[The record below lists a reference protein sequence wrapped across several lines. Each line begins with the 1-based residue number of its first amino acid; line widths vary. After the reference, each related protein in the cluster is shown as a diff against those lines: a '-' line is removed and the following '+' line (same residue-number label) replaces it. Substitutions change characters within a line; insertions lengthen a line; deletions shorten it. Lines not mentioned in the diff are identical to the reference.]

1 MSKFLLS
8 RSTLAL
14 SFAIVFIVL
23 LSHSVSLQGAAA
35 PSADF
40 DGSRGVNITDFL
52 LFTSVFGTREGQE
65 QYEAKYDLNS
75 DGEIGITDFLI
86 FANSFG
92 KKVEQTVNSEP
103 RFTFVSLAIRSF
115 DDSTSAGQDIGDPV
129 SAIDPDGD
137 SLTYRLSGPDANSF
151 TIISSSGQ
159 LQTKAGVT
167 YNYKTK
173 PVYSVIVG
181 AADSRGGTD
190 AVTVRIAVLSP
201 NLSGTYQNFVRA
213 KENETEPVLPDFSYS
228 GYHYFNKPV
237 PNVTH
242 PIFDVTTYGAIP
254 NDNISDQPAI
264 KAAIAAAESNGSGI
278 VFFPPGVFLVNT
290 DTDKNSEGKNESIY
304 IRSSNIVLR
313 GSGSRQGGTIIRQVN
328 HLPPTNPDQL
338 WTSPFM
344 FYFKPNDIRYRT
356 LTKITESAERE
367 TFWITVADASKL
379 KVGQRIRI
387 YMKSTQ
393 AIKEFLAPRSPEPNW
408 SKLLSE
414 GITIDEEHS
423 IAEIQGNRIRFN
435 EPLHTRVNHAHG
447 WVVRSYPYIE
457 EVGVEDIS
465 FRGSF
470 FESFIHHKSA
480 LHDGGWSL
488 LMLHH
493 CVNSWIRRVSFMHV
507 NHGISIVASAAV
519 SVYQVTIAGNK
530 GHYAIKSQS
539 CYGTWFGL
547 SEDIAGQAPYSTVPF
562 INGPNNTHAI
572 PGQHHGVGM
581 SHSSTGNVIYRFDM
595 APKQPLD
602 IHKTDPCY
610 ANLYDCVNNG
620 RLSGS
625 SGGGVPPHHLRR
637 LMFWNFNHGGEDTHY
652 DFWQGYLRF
661 VNPIIVGFH
670 GNPATFNKNVLEVL
684 ESNGATV
691 DPESLFQAQLEL
703 RLGAVPTWYNNLHTE
718 WQTLRKIPLLIP
730 ANKAPVAN
738 AKIYWSDNGTDKIQ
752 RANLDGSGV
761 EDLVMRPTLNAP
773 VGIALDLSGG
783 KMYWVDENT
792 DKIQRASIE
801 LGQGETTRTVESLVT
816 TGLDLP
822 SGITLD
828 LSDGKM
834 YWVDRGTDKV
844 QRANLDGSNVE
855 DVLTTGLNAPSGIT
869 LDLSRGKMCWVD
881 RGTDKVQR
889 ANLDG
894 SNVEDLVTGV
904 TDPRGI
910 ALDTSGGKMYWVDNG
925 ADKIQRANLD
935 GSNVEDLVT
944 GVTEP
949 RGIALDLSG
958 GKMYWVDN
966 SADKV
971 QRANLDGSN
980 VEDVLTTGLTTPVSI
995 VLDVIPSQILAV
1007 GTDRP
1012 IDVSS
1017 YFSDPDGDKLT
1028 YSALS
1033 SDMDIATVSVMDSVV
1048 TISPVSSG
1056 RATVTVTANDGY
1068 SSVQQNL
1075 TITVNSKIY
1084 WSDNGTDKIQR
1095 SNFDGSS
1102 VEDLLMRPTLNAPVG
1117 IALDVSGGKMYWVDE
1132 NTDKIQ
1138 RSNLDG
1144 TGVEDLIATGLDLP
1158 SGIAL
1163 DISGSKMYWMD
1174 RGTDKIQRS
1183 NLDGTGVEDL
1193 ITTGLNAPSGIALDV
1208 SGGKMYWVDRGTDK
1222 IQRSNLDGTGVED
1235 LVKGVT
1241 DPRGMALDIS
1251 GGKMYWVDNSSD
1263 KIQRANLDG
1272 GSIEDLVKG
1281 VTDPRG
1287 IALDISGGKMYWVD
1301 NSSDKIQ
1308 RANLDGTDVEDVL
1321 TTGLQ
1326 TPVSIVLD
1334 VK

>member
-1 MSKFLLS
+1 MSKLLLS

-14 SFAIVFIVL
+14 SFVIVFIVL

-40 DGSRGVNITDFL
+40 DGSGVVDITDFL

-86 FANSFG
+86 FVNSFG

-103 RFTFVSLAIRSF
+103 RFTFVSPAIRSF
-115 DDSTSAGQDIGDPV
+115 DDSTSAGQDIGNPI
-129 SAIDPDGD
+129 SATDPDGD

-151 TIISSSGQ
+151 TIVPSSGQ

-213 KENETEPVLPDFSYS
+213 KENGTEPVLPDFSYS

-237 PNVTH
+237 PDVTH

-465 FRGSF
+465 FHGSF
-470 FESFIHHKSA
+470 QESFIHHKSA

-488 LMLHH
+488 LSFRF
-493 CVNSWIRRVSFMHV
+493 CVNSWIRRVSFVHTNFALEILRSTAM
-507 NHGISIVASAAV
+507 
-519 SVYQVTIAGNK
+519 SVYQVTVAGNK
-530 GHYAIKSQS
+530 GHFSIKIQD
-539 CYGTWFGL
+539 CYGVWAGL
-547 SEDIAGQAPYSTVPF
+547 SEDIAGQAPYSTVPL
-562 INGPNNTHAI
+562 IDGPNSTRAI
-572 PGQHHGVGM
+572 PGQQHGVSM
-581 SHSSTGNVIYRFDM
+581 SHNTGGNVVHRFDM
-595 APKQPLD
+595 TADQPVD
-602 IHKTDPCY
+602 IHRTDPCY
-610 ANLYDCVNNG
+610 ANLFDCVNHG

-625 SGGGVPPHHLRR
+625 SGAGVYPNHLRH
-637 LMFWNFNHGGEDTHY
+637 LVFWNFNHGGEDTHY
-652 DFWQGYLRF
+652 DFWQRNLRF

-684 ESNGATV
+684 ESNGSPV
-691 DPESLFQAQLEL
+691 DPESLFEAQIEL
-703 RLGAVPTWYNNLHTE
+703 RLGAVPAWYNNLHTE
-718 WQTLRKIPLLIP
+718 WQTLRDMPLSNSTPIARGTIPMQTLTT
-730 ANKAPVAN
+730 
-738 AKIYWSDNGTDKIQ
+738 GTDWTI
-752 RANLDGSGV
+752 
-761 EDLVMRPTLNAP
+761 
-773 VGIALDLSGG
+773 DLSS
-783 KMYWVDENT
+783 YFFDPDN
-792 DKIQRASIE
+792 
-801 LGQGETTRTVESLVT
+801 
-816 TGLDLP
+816 
-822 SGITLD
+822 
-828 LSDGKM
+828 
-834 YWVDRGTDKV
+834 
-844 QRANLDGSNVE
+844 
-855 DVLTTGLNAPSGIT
+855 DVLTYSALSSDVGVATVSVEGSVVTITMVASGRAAITVTVSDGSSSTVQTIEVRNTGLPVAQGAIPM
-869 LDLSRGKMCWVD
+869 LDL
-881 RGTDKVQR
+881 T
-889 ANLDG
+889 
-894 SNVEDLVTGV
+894 
-904 TDPRGI
+904 
-910 ALDTSGGKMYWVDNG
+910 
-925 ADKIQRANLD
+925 
-935 GSNVEDLVT
+935 
-944 GVTEP
+944 
-949 RGIALDLSG
+949 
-958 GKMYWVDN
+958 
-966 SADKV
+966 
-971 QRANLDGSN
+971 
-980 VEDVLTTGLTTPVSI
+980 
-995 VLDVIPSQILAV
+995 V
-1007 GTDRP
+1007 GTDRTV
-1012 IDVSS
+1012 DVSG

-1033 SDMDIATVSVMDSVV
+1033 SDAGIATVSVVDAVV
-1048 TISPVSSG
+1048 TISPVLSG
-1056 RATVTVTANDGY
+1056 RATITVTASDGH
-1068 SSVQQNL
+1068 SSIEQTF
-1075 TITVNSKIY
+1075 TITVVAPPSANSKIY

-1095 SNFDGSS
+1095 ANIDGSN
-1102 VEDLLMRPTLNAPVG
+1102 VEDLVTRPTLSAPVG
-1117 IALDVSGGKMYWVDE
+1117 IALDISGGKMYWIDE
-1132 NTDKIQ
+1132 TTDKIQ

-1144 TGVEDLIATGLDLP
+1144 SSIEDLITTGLDLP

-1163 DISGSKMYWMD
+1163 DISSSKMYWMD
-1174 RGTDKIQRS
+1174 RGIDKIQRANIDGS
-1183 NLDGTGVEDL
+1183 N
-1193 ITTGLNAPSGIALDV
+1193 
-1208 SGGKMYWVDRGTDK
+1208 
-1222 IQRSNLDGTGVED
+1222 VED
-1235 LVKGVT
+1235 LVTGLT
-1241 DPRGMALDIS
+1241 APRGIALDIS
-1251 GGKMYWVDNSSD
+1251 GGKMYWVDNVTD
-1263 KIQRANLDG
+1263 KIQRANLNG
-1272 GSIEDLVKG
+1272 TGVEDLVTG

-1301 NSSDKIQ
+1301 NGADKIQ
-1308 RANLDGTDVEDVL
+1308 RANLNGTGVEDLV
-1321 TTGLQ
+1321 TGV
-1326 TPVSIVLD
+1326 TDPRGIALD
-1334 VK
+1334 ISGGKMYWVDNGADKIQRANLNGTGVEDLVT